1 MVNIWVNKI
10 RWLFWLLF
18 LISVRLGQG
27 AYLFCFTWHLL
38 SILLNDLSAHA
49 NKCMCVNY
57 DTHSEIKVQNTR
69 KEKSLLSDC
78 LGKRHLSWD
87 LDIGKVL
94 VKQCWGTEKPKGS
107 CGKYQH
113 VLLIERRPK
122 GLEVSDQEG
131 ESQGGFLKTRQ
142 EMFEWRSIMDRIVP
156 PLSPNSY
163 FEVLTPS
170 TSECDYIWK

>member
-1 MVNIWVNKI
+1 MYVCKLRHTLWNKSTEYYE
-10 RWLFWLLF
+10 REEPALW
-18 LISVRLGQG
+18 
-27 AYLFCFTWHLL
+27 
-38 SILLNDLSAHA
+38 
-49 NKCMCVNY
+49 
-57 DTHSEIKVQNTR
+57 
-69 KEKSLLSDC
+69 
-78 LGKRHLSWD
+78 HLSWD

-94 VKQCWGTEKPKGS
+94 VRQLLGDWEAKGS

-113 VLLIERRPK
+113 FLLIERRLK

-142 EMFEWRSIMDRIVP
+142 EVFEWRSIMDRIVP
-156 PLSPNSY
+156 PLSPDSY